1 MKIEVG
7 MYGIA
12 TSFSTI
18 VEDAFD
24 SFADVTY
31 LRGAEEIETFVS
43 DRTFP
48 NTKILV
54 VTSQSL
60 AGFKNLWPL
69 LKVSL
74 AVPTFHLVTLKTGEL
89 LSSLQLEISNER
101 IHIVDAT
108 GETAGDDL
116 LHHLKT
122 IRTTSEVFGL
132 KYNVLD
138 IFVHEEIFAEEYDF
152 KAEFMRFIQQL
163 GLSIQARSVQIFLL
177 QSRVTGFFPLYQW
190 GKPIHDTF
198 PVEPVEKFC
207 TFKKKCK
214 T

>member
-1 MKIEVG
+1 MVKRRLVWNPYRHRNEITWSLDQTMKIEVG

-74 AVPTFHLVTLKTGEL
+74 AVPTFHLVTLK
-89 LSSLQLEISNER
+89 
-101 IHIVDAT
+101 
-108 GETAGDDL
+108 
-116 LHHLKT
+116 
-122 IRTTSEVFGL
+122 
-132 KYNVLD
+132 
-138 IFVHEEIFAEEYDF
+138 
-152 KAEFMRFIQQL
+152 
-163 GLSIQARSVQIFLL
+163 
-177 QSRVTGFFPLYQW
+177 
-190 GKPIHDTF
+190 
-198 PVEPVEKFC
+198 
-207 TFKKKCK
+207 
-214 T
+214 